1 MSTNA
6 GGLIS
11 ESRDGYEVLQS
22 TVGLLRGDG
31 IVPANARKV
40 RKGDILSK
48 NASNKFVVT
57 RYTLLAETAATGQPV
72 IVVDDAH
79 AFEVG
84 DTIQVED
91 EGGTHVIGS
100 IDYDTNEITLTTNL
114 TGERVADKYV
124 KSSTAALATAVAIHI
139 GEDLISRSYD
149 QTIAPAF
156 GGNFKLSKIRNYQ
169 TQTKTDLAGTVKSAF
184 DTFSF

>member
-40 RKGDILSK
+40 RKGDVLCK
-48 NASNKFVVT
+48 NASGKFEVT
-57 RYTLLAETAATGQPV
+57 RYTQIAATAANGQPV
-72 IVVDDAH
+72 VQVDDAH
-79 AFEVG
+79 AFKAG
-84 DTIQVED
+84 DVVQIED
-91 EGGTHVIGS
+91 EAGTHTIDS

-114 TGERVADKYV
+114 TGERAVDKYV
-124 KSSTAALATAVAIHI
+124 KSSTAALAKTVAIHI
-139 GEDLISRSYD
+139 GEDLISRAYD

-156 GGNFKLSKIRNYQ
+156 GGNFKKSKIRGYY
-169 TQTKTDLAGTVKSAF
+169 TQTKTDLDGTEKDTF